1 MSSKQLKGFRKILR
15 LKSRKFLLELIE
27 QLVKRELAKDLEVDT
42 IRADL
47 IEMQKRFERLLDT
60 TSSLV
65 TDNTFLESRV
75 KHIRDQLHSN

>member
-15 LKSRKFLLELIE
+15 FKSRKFLLGLIE